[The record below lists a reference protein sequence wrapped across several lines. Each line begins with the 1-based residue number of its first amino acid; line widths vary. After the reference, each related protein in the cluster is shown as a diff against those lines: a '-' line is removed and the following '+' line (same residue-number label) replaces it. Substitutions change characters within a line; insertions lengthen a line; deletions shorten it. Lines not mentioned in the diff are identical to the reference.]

1 MKKITDD
8 DLTLLYYGELDDPAL
23 AASVASS
30 PELTARYEAL
40 GLELNRVDDF
50 VPPERGDDYGADVWR
65 RISPKLATDQNK
77 PADLWKAL
85 KSVVAR
91 PRFSLAGAMSLT
103 LVAVLAFMLGRQGE
117 QPGNPASAGLDAMA
131 TAALAEM
138 DSGRLLTSSVSGHLE
153 QLNIA
158 FTQFANMPE
167 TSAADAGRATDMLV
181 ANRLYRQAAV
191 AQGKHK
197 LAAFLSELEPLL
209 IELAYEAHKTSPATR
224 DRMQQEVRDKLLFRV
239 RIMNKQLDHSN
250 IST

>member
-8 DLTLLYYGELDDPAL
+8 DLTLLYYGELDNPAL

-30 PELTARYEAL
+30 PELTARFDAL
-40 GLELNRVDDF
+40 CLELNRVDGF

-65 RISPKLATDQNK
+65 RISPKLATEQK
-77 PADLWKAL
+77 KTAGLWKAL
-85 KSVVAR
+85 QSVLAR
-91 PRFSLAGAMSLT
+91 PRFSLVGAMSLAM
-103 LVAVLAFMLGRQGE
+103 VAVLAFMLGRQVE
-117 QPGNPASAGLDAMA
+117 QPGKPLPTGLDAIPA
-131 TAALAEM
+131 VALSEM
-138 DSGRLLTSSVSGHLE
+138 DAERLLTSSISGHLQ
-153 QLNIA
+153 QLNLA

-167 TSAADAGRATDMLV
+167 TSAADAGRATDMLL

-224 DRMQQEVRDKLLFRV
+224 DRMQQEVRDSLLFRV
-239 RIMNKQLDHSN
+239 RIMNKQLDNSN

>member
-1 MKKITDD
+1 
-8 DLTLLYYGELDDPAL
+8 
-23 AASVASS
+23 
-30 PELTARYEAL
+30 
-40 GLELNRVDDF
+40 
-50 VPPERGDDYGADVWR
+50 
-65 RISPKLATDQNK
+65 
-77 PADLWKAL
+77 
-85 KSVVAR
+85 
-91 PRFSLAGAMSLT
+91 
-103 LVAVLAFMLGRQGE
+103 
-117 QPGNPASAGLDAMA
+117 
-131 TAALAEM
+131 
-138 DSGRLLTSSVSGHLE
+138 VSGHLE

>member
-23 AASVASS
+23 AASIATS
-30 PELTARYEAL
+30 PELTARYDAL
-40 GLELNRVDDF
+40 SRELNRVDDF

-65 RISPKLATDQNK
+65 RISPKLATEQKN

-85 KSVVAR
+85 QSVVGR
-91 PRFSLAGAMSLT
+91 PRFSLAGAGSLA

-117 QPGNPASAGLDAMA
+117 QPGNPAPPGLDAMA

-158 FTQFANMPE
+158 FTQFANVPE

-224 DRMQQEVRDKLLFRV
+224 DRMQEEVRDNLLFRV
-239 RIMNKQLDHSN
+239 RIMNKQLDNSN